1 MDNSLNKNPTAGQTL
16 AAVDLGSNSFHMIV
30 SRADENG
37 NLTLI
42 DKEKEMVRLR
52 GGLDKKG
59 ELDPEVEDR
68 AYQCLKRFGDRLRN
82 IDPKN
87 VRVAGTNTLRNMRHS
102 DRFVRKGSQLLGH
115 PIEIV
120 SGQEEARLVYLGV
133 AHTLSNDHGKQ
144 LVIDIGGGSTEF
156 IIGADFQPLQ
166 LESLDIGAASSTQ
179 RFFKNGDLSKECW
192 DRASLG
198 VRLEILPIQ
207 QAYGKKYWSLA
218 TGSSGTI
225 KTTLNVILALELEH
239 FGITLKA
246 LYSVRD
252 RMIEAGNVDSLKLP
266 SLGDDRKPVYAGG
279 LAVLIAV
286 FEALNINEMTVSDGA
301 LREGLLYDMLGRIK
315 HEDVRD
321 RTVAEL
327 SHRFKMD
334 MDQSKQVRATALHIF
349 SQAKKGWSLNSNHR
363 QLLSW
368 AASLHE
374 IGLAITHNKHHFQG
388 AHILKYAFMPGFS
401 KREQAWLAT
410 LVKSHRRKVDF
421 SHYQD
426 ISEHS
431 QERVIRLSIM
441 IRLAVLLHRRR
452 DSNEILPQVTVEER
466 SLTLTY
472 DKGHEDR
479 DLLEADLLRE
489 KNWLKKIDYQLTY

>member
-1 MDNSLNKNPTAGQTL
+1 MANSPSNNPLTGQML

-59 ELDPEVEDR
+59 ELDPIVEER
-68 AYQCLKRFGDRLRN
+68 AYQCLQRFSDRLRN

-87 VRVAGTNTLRNMRHS
+87 VRVAGTNTLRNMRQS
-102 DRFVRKGSQLLGH
+102 DAFVSKGSKLLGH

-156 IIGADFQPLQ
+156 IIGADFHPLK

-179 RFFKNGDLSKECW
+179 RFFKGGDLSKKCW
-192 DRASLG
+192 EKASLG
-198 VRLEILPIQ
+198 IRLEILPIE
-207 QAYGKKYWSLA
+207 QAYAKKYWSLA

-225 KTTLNVILALELEH
+225 KTTLNVILALELER

-246 LYSVRD
+246 LYSIRD
-252 RMIEAGNVDSLKLP
+252 RMIKAGSVDDLNLP
-266 SLGDDRKPVYAGG
+266 SLSDDRKPVYAGG

-286 FEALNINEMTVSDGA
+286 FEALNITEMTVSDGA
-301 LREGLLYDMLGRIK
+301 LREGLLYDMLGRIR

-321 RTVAEL
+321 RTIEEL
-327 SHRFKMD
+327 SQRFNIDKAQAHHVHKTASHLF
-334 MDQSKQVRATALHIF
+334 DQV
-349 SQAKKGWSLNSNHR
+349 KKDWSLTSNHR
-363 QLLSW
+363 QLLCW

-421 SHYQD
+421 SRYQD
-426 ISEHS
+426 ISE
-431 QERVIRLSIM
+431 QNQKTIMRLSIM
-441 IRLAVLLHRRR
+441 VRLAVLLHRRR
-452 DSNEILPQVTVEER
+452 DMNEITPDVAVEGYNV
-466 SLTLTY
+466 SIKY
-472 DKGHEDR
+472 NKGHENR
-479 DLLEADLLRE
+479 ELLEADLLRE
-489 KNWLKKIDYQLTY
+489 KSWLKKIDYHLTY

>member
-1 MDNSLNKNPTAGQTL
+1 MSNSSDSKPLAGQML

-52 GGLDKKG
+52 SGLDKDG
-59 ELDPEVEDR
+59 DLDPVVEAR

-87 VRVAGTNTLRNMRHS
+87 VRVAGTNTLRNMRQS
-102 DRFVRKGSQLLGH
+102 DAFVRQGSQLLGH
-115 PIEIV
+115 SIEIV

-133 AHTLSNDHGKQ
+133 SHTLSNDHGKQ

-156 IIGADFQPLQ
+156 IIGANFHPLQ

-192 DRASLG
+192 DRASVG
-198 VRLEILPIQ
+198 IRLEILPIE
-207 QAYGKKYWSLA
+207 QAYAKKYWSLA

-225 KTTLNVILALELEH
+225 KTTLNIILALELER

-246 LYSVRD
+246 LYGIRD
-252 RMIEAGNVDSLKLP
+252 LMIQAGNQDALNLP

-286 FEALNINEMTVSDGA
+286 FEALNITEMTVSDGA
-301 LREGLLYDMLGRIK
+301 LREGLLYDMLGRIR

-321 RTVAEL
+321 RTIDEL
-327 SHRFKMD
+327 TQRFNID
-334 MDQSKQVRATALHIF
+334 TGQAQHVRQTALHLF
-349 SQAKKGWSLNSNHR
+349 DQVKKDWSLSSNHR
-363 QLLSW
+363 QLLNW

-374 IGLAITHNKHHFQG
+374 IGLAITHNKHHLQG

-421 SHYQD
+421 SRYQD
-426 ISEHS
+426 ISE
-431 QERVIRLSIM
+431 QNQATIMRLSIM
-441 IRLAVLLHRRR
+441 VRLSVLLHRRR
-452 DSNEILPQVTVEER
+452 DLKNIMPQISVDGDQL
-466 SLTLTY
+466 SLSY
-472 DKGHEDR
+472 EKGDEDR
-479 DLLEADLLRE
+479 GLLEADLLRE
-489 KNWLKKIDYQLTY
+489 KVWLKKIDYHLAY

>member
-1 MDNSLNKNPTAGQTL
+1 MSNSLGNTSSAGQML

-52 GGLDKKG
+52 GGLDKNG
-59 ELDPEVEDR
+59 NLDSAVEER
-68 AYQCLKRFGDRLRN
+68 AYQCLQRFGDRLRN

-87 VRVAGTNTLRNMRHS
+87 VRVAGTNTLRNMSQS
-102 DRFVRKGSQLLGH
+102 DGFVRKGSKLLGH

-133 AHTLSNDHGKQ
+133 SHTLSNDHGKQ

-156 IIGADFQPLQ
+156 IIGENFHPLQ

-179 RFFKNGDLSKECW
+179 RFFNDGDLSRECW
-192 DRASLG
+192 ERASVG
-198 VRLEILPIQ
+198 IRLEILPIE
-207 QAYGKKYWSLA
+207 QAYAKKYWSLA

-225 KTTLNVILALELEH
+225 KTTLNIILALDLER

-246 LYSVRD
+246 LYGIRD
-252 RMIEAGNVDSLKLP
+252 RMIQAGTVDLLDLP

-286 FEALNINEMTVSDGA
+286 FEALKITEMTVSEGA
-301 LREGLLYDMLGRIK
+301 LREGLLYDMLGRIR

-321 RTVAEL
+321 RTIDEL
-327 SHRFKMD
+327 TQRFNID
-334 MDQSKQVRATALHIF
+334 LGQAQQVRKTALHLF
-349 SQAKKGWSLNSNHR
+349 DQAKKDWSLSSNHR

-374 IGLAITHNKHHFQG
+374 IGLAITHNKHHLQG

-410 LVKSHRRKVDF
+410 LVKSHRRKVDV
-421 SHYQD
+421 SRYQD
-426 ISEHS
+426 ISE
-431 QERVIRLSIM
+431 QNQATIMRLSIM
-441 IRLAVLLHRRR
+441 VRLAVLLHRGR
-452 DSNEILPQVTVEER
+452 DLKDIKPKINVDIS
-466 SLTLTY
+466 SLSLKY
-472 DKGHEDR
+472 DKGHGNR
-479 DLLEADLLRE
+479 GLLEADLLRE
-489 KNWLKKIDYQLTY
+489 QTWLKKIDYHLAY